1 MKLFTAV
8 LAGAVLIGGVSVGA
22 EALKKNDPEKNLQQ
36 VQNIE
41 PPSDE
46 ANTGITL
53 SEAADIA
60 LGKVENGVVT
70 DAEKDRENG
79 RLVFEIEVKDDEF
92 EYDFKID
99 QQNGDI
105 IKEKKKARK
114 GKKYRNDTSLSPSNE
129 ALISIAKAKDVAL
142 KEVQGIVDDIELER
156 ENGAYVYEVEIEPEN
171 QGTDDDDVTVYVD
184 AVTGKVLYVEWDD

>member
-46 ANTGITL
+46 PNTGITL
-53 SEAADIA
+53 SDAADIA
-60 LGKVENGVVT
+60 LGKIENGVVT

-79 RLVFEIEVKDDEF
+79 RLVFEIEVKNDEF

-114 GKKYRNDTSLSPSNE
+114 GKKYRNDASLSPSNE

-142 KEVQGIVDDIELER
+142 KEVQGTVDDIELER